1 MFLLISYPFFT
12 LSYDDNIDTF
22 NCIQNRDKLFD
33 IELANKIL
41 LNDCRFESLKQC
53 NILIPSWVVVVAQ
66 LVERSLPTQDMVR
79 IQSSAKFTLDIVYCQ
94 LYWKDENKV
103 KVAGNGPFFEK
114 CLAKSQEGQQL
125 LNAVN
130 CQFRVCNKYRRGRSL
145 QSCHT
150 SSLGEL
156 SESSKMCSTKEP
168 IGDVN
173 DPKKSE
179 FRFGLFCR
187 SKSRP
192 WREVDFRTWEMF

>member
-1 MFLLISYPFFT
+1 M
-12 LSYDDNIDTF
+12 
-22 NCIQNRDKLFD
+22 
-33 IELANKIL
+33 
-41 LNDCRFESLKQC
+41 
-53 NILIPSWVVVVAQ
+53 
-66 LVERSLPTQDMVR
+66 
-79 IQSSAKFTLDIVYCQ
+79 
-94 LYWKDENKV
+94 
-103 KVAGNGPFFEK
+103 AGNGPFFEK

-173 DPKKSE
+173 VLMDQTSLKTSLTE
-179 FRFGLFCR
+179 
-187 SKSRP
+187 
-192 WREVDFRTWEMF
+192 TWMMTLVASMPTMKMSISTLRKRRRVFD

>member
-53 NILIPSWVVVVAQ
+53 NILTPSWVVVVAQ

-94 LYWKDENKV
+94 LY
-103 KVAGNGPFFEK
+103 
-114 CLAKSQEGQQL
+114 
-125 LNAVN
+125 
-130 CQFRVCNKYRRGRSL
+130 
-145 QSCHT
+145 
-150 SSLGEL
+150 
-156 SESSKMCSTKEP
+156 
-168 IGDVN
+168 
-173 DPKKSE
+173 
-179 FRFGLFCR
+179 
-187 SKSRP
+187 
-192 WREVDFRTWEMF
+192 